1 MSKQLRDKI
10 ILVFYV
16 PVDNMDYNEI
26 MQYLEEFQ
34 KIFSSWDNDDSVE
47 RIIFPSKN
55 GENARVE
62 CINPVLLSDEKYT
75 EAEQILNEIKIK
87 VNEFYKENNKNG
99 KTGN

>member
-16 PVDNMDYNEI
+16 PVGNMDYNET
-26 MQYLEEFQ
+26 MQYLEDFQ

-47 RIIFPSKN
+47 RIIIPAKN

-87 VNEFYKENNKNG
+87 VNGFYKENNKNG